1 MGASQRSVEE
11 EDAPMAEINVT
22 PLVDVMLVLLIVFM
36 IAAPL
41 MTAGVPVDLPK
52 AQAKPLNDQKSPLAV
67 SVNAAGKYF
76 VGNEEVASD
85 LLLTSL
91 KNQAENE
98 LDRRIHVRADKDLPY
113 RTVLE
118 VMGQISTAGFTKV
131 ALVSE
136 LPKSGAAQA
145 PQADGAAAQAAANG
159 TPASA
164 APALALGSTGG
175 QVGPGALAPAALSS
189 PALQAAPSGPP
200 QVAPSAPALA
210 APKAAASAP
219 TAATPVAH

>member
-1 MGASQRSVEE
+1 MGASQRSADEAD
-11 EDAPMAEINVT
+11 DAPMAEINVT

-52 AQAKPLNDQKSPLAV
+52 AQAKPLVDQKTPLAV
-67 SVNAAGKYF
+67 TVNAAGHYF
-76 VGNEEVASD
+76 IGSEEVAPDS
-85 LLLTSL
+85 LLNSL

-113 RTVLE
+113 RAVLE

-136 LPKSGAAQA
+136 APKSAA
-145 PQADGAAAQAAANG
+145 PQTPQVDGSAPQAAANVI
-159 TPASA
+159 PASLSGEGGQAAASGPVGAA
-164 APALALGSTGG
+164 AP
-175 QVGPGALAPAALSS
+175 PAPAAAS
-189 PALQAAPSGPP
+189 PA
-200 QVAPSAPALA
+200 PAI
-210 APKAAASAP
+210 
-219 TAATPVAH
+219 ATPPVAAVARPAQ

>member
-1 MGASQRSVEE
+1 MGASQRSLEDDD
-11 EDAPMAEINVT
+11 DAPMAEINVT

-52 AQAKPLNDQKSPLAV
+52 AQAKPLNDQKAPLAV
-67 SVNAAGKYF
+67 TINAAGSYF
-76 VGNEEVASD
+76 IGTEEVASD
-85 LLLTSL
+85 ILLTSL

-113 RTVLE
+113 RAVLE

-136 LPKSGAAQA
+136 APKSAAPQT
-145 PQADGAAAQAAANG
+145 PQADGSAPQAAANP
-159 TPASA
+159 TPASLSGGGEAVASTPAAAVAPPVPAPAVPAVA
-164 APALALGSTGG
+164 APAAAAAPP
-175 QVGPGALAPAALSS
+175 VPVAAAPPAA
-189 PALQAAPSGPP
+189 AVAAR
-200 QVAPSAPALA
+200 
-210 APKAAASAP
+210 P
-219 TAATPVAH
+219 TP

>member
-1 MGASQRSVEE
+1 MGASLRSQD
-11 EDAPMAEINVT
+11 EDRSEPIADINVT

-52 AQAKPLNDQKSPLAV
+52 ANAKPLADQKPPLAV
-67 SVNAAGKYF
+67 SVNAAGHYF
-76 VGNEEVASD
+76 IGNEEVPSE

-118 VMGQISTAGFTKV
+118 VMGEISTAGFTKV

-136 LPKSGAAQA
+136 APKSAPAAAPAGGAPQAAGGGEPAAPAPAATAAQA
-145 PQADGAAAQAAANG
+145 PAAAI
-159 TPASA
+159 PASA
-164 APALALGSTGG
+164 
-175 QVGPGALAPAALSS
+175 PAAV
-189 PALQAAPSGPP
+189 PAPS
-200 QVAPSAPALA
+200 PSAQ
-210 APKAAASAP
+210 
-219 TAATPVAH
+219 

>member
-1 MGASQRSVEE
+1 MGASQRSAEE
-11 EDAPMAEINVT
+11 ADDAPMAEINVT

-52 AQAKPLNDQKSPLAV
+52 AQAKPLNDKEELRLPSLSTQRGAIIGS
-67 SVNAAGKYF
+67 
-76 VGNEEVASD
+76 EEVASD

-98 LDRRIHVRADKDLPY
+98 FDRRIHVRADKDLPY
-113 RTVLE
+113 RAVLE

-136 LPKSGAAQA
+136 LPKNGAARSRRSMVVRLRL
-145 PQADGAAAQAAANG
+145 PR
-159 TPASA
+159 TLRRRP
-164 APALALGSTGG
+164 
-175 QVGPGALAPAALSS
+175 
-189 PALQAAPSGPP
+189 
-200 QVAPSAPALA
+200 
-210 APKAAASAP
+210 
-219 TAATPVAH
+219 